1 MTEMVVAVY
10 KAARAAETALADLR
24 VARVPTVRIVS
35 DPVVSAGLLA
45 GCELPAASGDS
56 LVAVT
61 VDDLHTSL
69 VLSILDMQA
78 PVAMTEAPRNAA

>member
-10 KAARAAETALADLR
+10 KTAHAAETALADLR

-35 DPVVSAGLLA
+35 DPVGSAGLVI
-45 GCELPAASGDS
+45 GCDLPSARGDS
-56 LVAVT
+56 VLAVT
-61 VDDLHTSL
+61 VDDLHASL

-78 PVAMTEAPRNAA
+78 PVAMAEAPRNAA

>member
-1 MTEMVVAVY
+1 
-10 KAARAAETALADLR
+10 
-24 VARVPTVRIVS
+24 VS
-35 DPVVSAGLLA
+35 DPVVSAGLAA
-45 GCELPAASGDS
+45 GYELPVASGDS

-61 VDDLHTSL
+61 VDDLHASL